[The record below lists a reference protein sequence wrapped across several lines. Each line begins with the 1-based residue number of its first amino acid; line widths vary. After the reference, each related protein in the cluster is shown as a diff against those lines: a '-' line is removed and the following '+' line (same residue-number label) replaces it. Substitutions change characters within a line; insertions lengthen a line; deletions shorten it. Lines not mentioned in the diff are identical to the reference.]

1 MNIYKE
7 YINHLKNKNLQELY
21 SLLENLEYQDYI
33 NHMSDNFYYTEGRKK
48 LLDNQIKKVKIDIDI
63 LETM

>member
-7 YINHLKNKNLQELY
+7 YINHLKDKNIKELKTKI
-21 SLLENLEYQDYI
+21 EQLEYQDYL

-48 LLDNQIKKVKIDIDI
+48 ILDNQIKNIKIDIDI
-63 LETM
+63 LENI

>member
-7 YINHLKNKNLQELY
+7 YINHLKDKNIKELKTKIEQ
-21 SLLENLEYQDYI
+21 LKYQDYL

-48 LLDNQIKKVKIDIDI
+48 ILDNQIKNIKIDIDI
-63 LETM
+63 LENI

>member
-33 NHMSDNFYYTEGRKK
+33 NHMSDNFYYTEGRKN